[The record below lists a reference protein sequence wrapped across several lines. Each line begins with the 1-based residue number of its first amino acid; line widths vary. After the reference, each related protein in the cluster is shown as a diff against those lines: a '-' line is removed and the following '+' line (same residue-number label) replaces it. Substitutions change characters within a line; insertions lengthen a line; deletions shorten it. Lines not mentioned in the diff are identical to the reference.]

1 MSIVEPKS
9 DNVEADK
16 KEDKPDGELVKRLLA
31 ARERKNAYNKAYN
44 KKYREEKRAEVLE
57 LKEELEKL
65 RSLNVI
71 KGRSLT
77 IIKNNK
83 REVHYDL
90 DDEVAY
96 IQLVSDMMETLK
108 ALGQIVAFEF
118 DEI

>member
-1 MSIVEPKS
+1 MSIVEPTS
-9 DNVEADK
+9 DKVEAEK
-16 KEDKPDGELVKRLLA
+16 KEDKPNGELIKRLLA
-31 ARERKNAYNKAYN
+31 ARERKNAYNKQYN
-44 KKYREEKRAEVLE
+44 KKYREEKRAEVLG

-65 RSLNVI
+65 KSMNVI

-90 DDEVAY
+90 DDEAAY

-118 DEI
+118 DEV

>member
-9 DNVEADK
+9 DNVEPAK
-16 KEDKPDGELVKRLLA
+16 KEDKPNGELIKRLLA

-44 KKYREEKRAEVLE
+44 KKYREEKKAEVLE

-65 RSLNVI
+65 KSMNVI

-90 DDEVAY
+90 DDEAAY
-96 IQLVSDMMETLK
+96 VQLVSDMMETLK